1 MTKGTNTAY
10 SPIDEA
16 EKQQLEKEK
25 KVRSLQV
32 GDVIMGMR
40 NRNVIPIHVP
50 YVVFAI
56 NTTWN
61 ALGIEGH
68 TMGMILQD
76 KLGEIH
82 KIDYASAT
90 EDGTFEWRK
99 AKREEIKE
107 LIRVQVKRIHH
118 PRMKGFGFMD
128 FQTITETIESY
139 ESDRQNAKEI
149 MWYVSK
155 KHDVKELLWEIY
167 TGDQPDKLRI

>member
-1 MTKGTNTAY
+1 MTKSTSSAY

-16 EKQQLEKEK
+16 EKEQLQKEK

-40 NRNVIPIHVP
+40 NPSVSPTHVP
-50 YVVFAI
+50 YVVFST
-56 NTTWN
+56 NTRTN
-61 ALGIEGH
+61 SLGFQGH
-68 TMGMILQD
+68 TMGMIVQD

-90 EDGTFEWRK
+90 EDGTFGWRK
-99 AKREEIKE
+99 AQREEVKE

-128 FQTITETIESY
+128 FQTINDTMKSY
-139 ESDRQNAKEI
+139 EDDRQNAKRI
-149 MWYVSK
+149 MWYVGK
-155 KHDVKELLWEIY
+155 KYDVKELLWEIY
-167 TGDQPDKLRI
+167 TGDQPDDLAI